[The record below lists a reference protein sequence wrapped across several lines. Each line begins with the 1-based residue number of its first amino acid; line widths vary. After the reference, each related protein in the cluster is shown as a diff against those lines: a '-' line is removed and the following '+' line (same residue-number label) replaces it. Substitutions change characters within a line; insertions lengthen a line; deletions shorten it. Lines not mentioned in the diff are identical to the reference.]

1 MRVLSIGC
9 TARYAAFKEL
19 VTIGLTIFLI
29 VVAGHNA
36 LGVNDS
42 GYEVFRIFSASL
54 FLLSMI
60 PVAFELAEVYR
71 NERRLC
77 IESFCMLLFLAAL
90 VLLTLL
96 VTGSRLYRGNVD
108 FTSS

>member
-1 MRVLSIGC
+1 MFGRQTDTELRFPVTGESFLGKVLIISCLRSI
-9 TARYAAFKEL
+9 
-19 VTIGLTIFLI
+19 LTIFLI

-60 PVAFELAEVYR
+60 PVAFELAEVCR
-71 NERRLC
+71 DDCRLC

-90 VLLTLL
+90 VLLTLI
-96 VTGSRLYRGNVD
+96 VD
-108 FTSS
+108 W